1 MQLFVSNTGFMY
13 VYPMKSK
20 TEIINAVKAFAKA
33 IGVPTALILD
43 PEGTQRSEDLL
54 KAANDMNL
62 PLKFLERRTQWA
74 NLAELYIGL
83 LKEAVRKDM
92 KDSDSPLRFWD
103 YCAERRVL
111 INNLTSKDLFQLNG
125 SNANMKI
132 VGETG
137 DISNLCQL
145 GWFEWC
151 YYRDRNNFPYPE
163 EKLGRCLGP
172 AANYSNEMSQ
182 HILKDTMYITT
193 SHTV

>member
-1 MQLFVSNTGFMY
+1 
-13 VYPMKSK
+13 MKSK

-33 IGVPTALILD
+33 IEVPTALILD
-43 PEGTQRSEDLL
+43 PEGTQRSKALQ

-62 PLKFLERRTQWA
+62 PLKFLKKTQWA
-74 NLAELYIGL
+74 NLAELHIGL

-111 INNLTSKDLFQLNG
+111 IDNLTLKDLFQLNG
-125 SNANMKI
+125 GNANLKI

-151 YYRDRNNFPYPE
+151 YY
-163 EKLGRCLGP
+163 
-172 AANYSNEMSQ
+172 
-182 HILKDTMYITT
+182 
-193 SHTV
+193 